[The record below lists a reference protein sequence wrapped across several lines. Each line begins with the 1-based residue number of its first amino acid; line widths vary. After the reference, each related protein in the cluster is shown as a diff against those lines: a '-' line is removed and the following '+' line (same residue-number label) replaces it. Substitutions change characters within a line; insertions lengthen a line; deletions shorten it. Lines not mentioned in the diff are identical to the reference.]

1 MKKIIFTNAHIVD
14 PTQKINKLGS
24 LTVENEKIVNLSFNN
39 ISLKKSKNNEIID
52 CKKLILA
59 PGFVDLKCHLR
70 VPGDEHKENLSY
82 ASEAAALQA

>member
-14 PTQKINKLGS
+14 PIQKINKLGNI
-24 LTVENEKIVNLSFNN
+24 TVENKKIVNLSFNKLN
-39 ISLKKSKNNEIID
+39 LKKSKDNEIID

-70 VPGDEHKENLSY
+70 VPGDEHKENLIICK
-82 ASEAAALQA
+82 